1 LNQGFEWYI
10 LNKKNYFICFL
21 LMKLKAL
28 TNPDINQWTQQIL
41 YLSSFSYNSDVISQ
55 IINFNSFSSNYE
67 IYKLYKKNNIVSICR
82 YLYADI
88 YR

>member
-1 LNQGFEWYI
+1 MNQGFEWYI
-10 LNKKNYFICFL
+10 LNKKIYFICFL

-55 IINFNSFSSNYE
+55 IIDFNSFCSNYE
-67 IYKLYKKNNIVSICR
+67 INKLYTKTQCR
-82 YLYADI
+82 ILYQYADI
-88 YR
+88 YI